1 VQVFDAKR
9 VPAAQEPSMAAAH
22 MMLGQTEETLRMAPN
37 KRFVGQRKTLLTVK
51 SLNDFQARHSFYPP
65 SRVVVLM
72 NPALALSY
80 RH

>member
-1 VQVFDAKR
+1 
-9 VPAAQEPSMAAAH
+9 MAAAH
-22 MMLGQTEETLRMAPN
+22 MMLRQTEKTLRMAPD
-37 KRFVGQRKTLLTVK
+37 KRFIGQRKILFTVK
-51 SLNDFQARHSFYPP
+51 PRNDFQARHSFYPP